1 MMTANTNT
9 NTSTNTQAD
18 RAHQAPAERK
28 RPRTAP
34 ADAPADADDD
44 DTAFRA
50 RIRKLRALQHAAA
63 AEVAV
68 HARALQ
74 HHANALIDIHARL
87 AHDAALI
94 DGDDY
99 ADRHSLGFEPL
110 VALEYDPYDLTKPA
124 REVYGDT
131 RLDDVADLA
140 DFMARDAARIARK
153 TTPPPLWSE

>member
-18 RAHQAPAERK
+18 RTHQAPAERK
-28 RPRTAP
+28 RPRAAP

-44 DTAFRA
+44 TAIRA
-50 RIRKLRALQHAAA
+50 RLRGLRALQHAAA

-68 HARALQ
+68 HARALH
-74 HHANALIDIHARL
+74 HHASALVDIHARL
-87 AHDAALI
+87 AHDAARL

-110 VALEYDPYDLTKPA
+110 VALDFDPYDPAKRA

-131 RLDDVADLA
+131 RLGDVADLA
-140 DFMARDAARIARK
+140 DDMARSAARVARK
-153 TTPPPLWSE
+153 ATPPPLLSE

>member
-28 RPRTAP
+28 RPRAAP
-34 ADAPADADDD
+34 ADAPANADDD

-50 RIRKLRALQHAAA
+50 RLRGLRALQHAAA

-74 HHANALIDIHARL
+74 HHANALIDILARL

-110 VALEYDPYDLTKPA
+110 VALEFDPNDRTKRA

-131 RLDDVADLA
+131 RLGDVADLA
-140 DFMARDAARIARK
+140 DDMARSAARVARK
-153 TTPPPLWSE
+153 ATPPPLLSE